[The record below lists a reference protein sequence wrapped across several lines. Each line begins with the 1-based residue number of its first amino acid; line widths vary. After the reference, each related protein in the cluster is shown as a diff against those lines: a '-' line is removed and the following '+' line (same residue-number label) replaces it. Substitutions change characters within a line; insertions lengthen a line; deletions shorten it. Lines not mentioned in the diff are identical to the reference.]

1 MQIDLNLIKA
11 LSHCLADEQAMLA
24 ALLHTVHFHKVYRFP
39 FPSAEH
45 ISKLVRESASRFRG
59 MPPDQ
64 RMRIL
69 VSEIARRLNAEAFAS
84 EEDLSRLLLWK
95 AASKY
100 NIETTVP
107 PITLAR
113 EVLQRGIADLIKQ
126 YLDAYTAASP
136 EKRRQMDAE
145 MNEAIRSLSPELIE
159 ELRKKVGAEKL
170 TSDALRRFMQHMAEG
185 GALFAFIQSLGFSA
199 YIALSTIIHTV
210 FTTILGITLP
220 FGVYMT
226 SSWLFSQLTGPVGWA
241 VWGVIVTAMLVKK
254 GRHLNQEMLSMVA
267 LTALLQWWQ
276 QARTQEGDEQA
287 NELVS
292 TEEPLPVPLHEWA
305 AELRSLK
312 ASYQTAAGALAQTRR
327 EIERA
332 RDNMREEQK
341 RTTLAIQKAR
351 ESQQVVQNLQIEY
364 ERAVDA
370 LTRLRHSADRTTP
383 EPSAEIQL
391 MRAKDRIQKLQK
403 DLHAAILLAEEAEQK
418 MIEAQNR
425 LRKSQQEATSQ
436 IKVLEQQ
443 LAEKEQN
450 VQNLW
455 KQLEAL
461 RAKRKNDWQRRF
473 ERLMVNLRFHDK
485 ALQWFVEQ
493 ADQNLVLSAEK
504 ILLDLNYSGYPPG
517 GWKRIAGT
525 RFEEI
530 HFAKDYRIYFE
541 VSGNLKTIWIIGHKN
556 TQTQDIQWLS
566 LQRAG

>member
-1 MQIDLNLIKA
+1 MQIALNLIEA
-11 LSHCLADEQAMLA
+11 LSRCSADEQAMLA
-24 ALLHTVHFHKVYRFP
+24 ALLDTVYFHKVYRFP
-39 FPSAEH
+39 FPSSEH
-45 ISKLVRESASRFRG
+45 ISNLVREATSRFRN
-59 MPPDQ
+59 MPSDQ
-64 RMRIL
+64 RMRFL
-69 VSEIARRLNAEAFAS
+69 VSEIARRLNAEDSVS
-84 EEDLSRLLLWK
+84 EEELSKLLLWK
-95 AASKY
+95 AAGKY
-100 NIETTVP
+100 GLETAMP

-113 EVLQRGIADLIKQ
+113 EILQRGMAELIKQ
-126 YLDAYTAASP
+126 YLDAYTTASD
-136 EKRRQMDAE
+136 EKRRQMDAQ

-159 ELRKKVGAEKL
+159 EWRKNVGAEKL
-170 TSDALRRFMQHMAEG
+170 TSDTLRRFMQQLAEG
-185 GALFAFIQSLGFSA
+185 GALLAFIQSLGFSA

-226 SSWLFSQLTGPVGWA
+226 SSWLLSQLTGPAGLA
-241 VWGVIVTAMLVKK
+241 VWVIIILAMLAKK
-254 GRHLNQEMLSMVA
+254 GRHLNQELLSMVA

-292 TEEPLPVPLHEWA
+292 RKESSLVPVHEWA
-305 AELRSLK
+305 AELRSLT
-312 ASYQTAAGALAQTRR
+312 ASYQAAAGALAQTRR
-327 EIERA
+327 AIERA
-332 RDNMREEQK
+332 RDDLREEQK
-341 RTTLAIQKAR
+341 RTALAVQKAT
-351 ESQQVVQNLQIEY
+351 ESKRVVQNLQSEY
-364 ERAVDA
+364 EWAVDELA
-370 LTRLRHSADRTTP
+370 RLRHSATRTVP
-383 EPSAEIQL
+383 EPSSQLEL
-391 MRAKDRIQKLQK
+391 MRAKERIQKLQK

-418 MIEAQNR
+418 MIEAQKR
-425 LRKSQQEATSQ
+425 FRKSQQEATLQ

-461 RAKRKNDWQRRF
+461 NAKRKNDWQRRF

-493 ADQNLVLSAEK
+493 ADQNLALSAEK
-504 ILLDLNYSGYPPG
+504 ILLDLNYSGYPPK

-541 VSGNLKTIWIIGHKN
+541 VSGHLKRIWTIGHKN
-556 TQTQDIQWLS
+556 TQAQDIEWLR
-566 LQRAG
+566 LRCVA

>member
-1 MQIDLNLIKA
+1 MQTALNLIQA
-11 LSHCLADEQAMLA
+11 LSRCSADEQAMLA
-24 ALLHTVHFHKVYRFP
+24 ALLHTVHFRKVYRFP
-39 FPSAEH
+39 FPSSEH
-45 ISKLVRESASRFRG
+45 ISKLVREAASRFRN
-59 MPPDQ
+59 MPSDQ
-64 RMRIL
+64 RLRFL
-69 VSEIARRLNAEAFAS
+69 VSESARRLNAEAFVS
-84 EEDLSRLLLWK
+84 EEELSKLLLWK
-95 AASKY
+95 AAGKY
-100 NIETTVP
+100 KIETAVP

-113 EVLQRGIADLIKQ
+113 EILQRGMAELIKQ
-126 YLDAYTAASP
+126 YLDAYTTASA
-136 EKRRQMDAE
+136 ERRRQMDAE
-145 MNEAIRSLSPELIE
+145 MNQAIRSLSPELIE
-159 ELRKKVGAEKL
+159 ELRKKVGVEKL

-185 GALFAFIQSLGFSA
+185 GALFTFIQSLGFSA
-199 YIALSTIIHTV
+199 YIALSTVIHTV

-226 SSWLFSQLTGPVGWA
+226 SSWLLSQLTGPVGWA

-254 GRHLNQEMLSMVA
+254 GRHLNQELLSMVA

-287 NELVS
+287 NEVVS
-292 TEEPLPVPLHEWA
+292 TEESLPALARESA

-332 RDNMREEQK
+332 RDDMREEQK
-341 RTTLAIQKAR
+341 RTALAVQKAR
-351 ESQQVVQNLQIEY
+351 ESQQTVQNLQSEY
-364 ERAVDA
+364 ERAVDE
-370 LTRLRHSADRTTP
+370 LTRLRHSATRTVP
-383 EPSAEIQL
+383 ESSSELEL
-391 MRAKDRIQKLQK
+391 MRAKERIQKLQK
-403 DLHAAILLAEEAEQK
+403 DLQAAILLAEEAEQK
-418 MIEAQNR
+418 MIEAQKR
-425 LRKSQQEATSQ
+425 LHKSQQEATSQ

-461 RAKRKNDWQRRF
+461 KAKRKNDWQRRF

-493 ADQNLVLSAEK
+493 ADHNLVLSAEK

-541 VSGNLKTIWIIGHKN
+541 VSGNLKTIWTIGHKN
-556 TQTQDIQWLS
+556 TQAQDIEWLR
-566 LQRAG
+566 LQCVA